1 VLKIHVVRHGGH
13 RYYVDDLVPGRA
25 EGTLVAGEAPGVWT
39 GAGSSLL
46 GMTGVVEARCFGE
59 VLEGRDPWSGAALR
73 KSVGERSAAG
83 YDLTFCA
90 PKSVSLLHLLAPRE
104 MAGAVGAGHHAAVTE
119 ATEYL
124 QRVAVGVRRTRAGRT
139 SYLSSVGVVAGQF
152 PHRTS
157 RALDPHLHTHLVV
170 ANVTAALDGGW
181 SSLDGRRLFTHAR
194 AAGAIYNARLRME
207 LSDRIGAAWEVAPSG
222 LGDVIGVDTSM
233 RRLFSQRAAAIEEY
247 VVRRAGL
254 GSPSRT
260 RGAFHATRPAKDSF
274 HTVESLVEAWKQ
286 RATDYGFD
294 LGDLTR
300 VIGRRRELTS
310 APEIDGGRVREQLGQ
325 LASRNRT
332 LARRD
337 LVAVI
342 ARASTAGTSAGV
354 VEAVAARLVDAAGP
368 PLSCDPV
375 RSQVIAPDRAW
386 GRPVPES
393 RWTAADMARAID
405 QGTEA
410 LLAPTG
416 WQTGRSAVR
425 ESDVGHRGRSQ
436 GVDREMPLA
445 AERSAAAP
453 DVPLELER

>member
-13 RYYVDDLVPGRA
+13 HYYVDDLVPGRA

-46 GMTGVVEARCFGE
+46 GMTGVVEAPCFGE
-59 VLEGRDPWSGAALR
+59 VLDGREPWSGAALR
-73 KSVGERSAAG
+73 KPVGERSVAG

-139 SYLSSVGVVAGQF
+139 SYLSSVGVVAGRF

-181 SSLDGRRLFTHAR
+181 SSLDGRRLFAHAR
-194 AAGAIYNARLRME
+194 AAGAIYHARLRLE

-222 LGDVIGVDTSM
+222 LGDVIGVDASM
-233 RRLFSQRAAAIEEY
+233 RRLFSQRSAAIEEY
-247 VVRRAGL
+247 VVRRMG
-254 GSPSRT
+254 PRTPVRT
-260 RGAFHATRPAKDSF
+260 RGAFHATRPEKDPVR
-274 HTVESLVEAWKQ
+274 TVETLVDGWKQ
-286 RATDYGFD
+286 RATDHGFD

-300 VIGRRRELTS
+300 VIGRRRELPS
-310 APEIDGGRVREQLGQ
+310 AEIDSGRVRQQLGR

-342 ARASTAGTSAGV
+342 ARASTAGTSAEV
-354 VEAVAARLVDAAGP
+354 VEAVAARLVDAVGP
-368 PLSCDPV
+368 PLSGGAAG
-375 RSQVIAPDRAW
+375 SQATPPDRSL

-393 RWTAADMARAID
+393 RWMAADVASAID
-405 QGTEA
+405 PVTEA

-416 WQTGRSAVR
+416 RQCGLASARQSEMAHIRRARGWGRDGPRVVERSNVVP
-425 ESDVGHRGRSQ
+425 DVG
-436 GVDREMPLA
+436 
-445 AERSAAAP
+445 
-453 DVPLELER
+453 LELER

>member
-1 VLKIHVVRHGGH
+1 VLKIHVVRHGGY

-25 EGTLVAGEAPGVWT
+25 EGTLVAGEAPGAWT
-39 GAGSSLL
+39 GAGASLL
-46 GMTGVVEARCFGE
+46 GMTGVVEPQGFGE
-59 VLEGRDPWSGAALR
+59 VLDGRDPWSGAALR
-73 KSVGERSAAG
+73 KPAGERSVAG

-139 SYLSSVGVVAGQF
+139 AYLSSVGVVAGRF

-170 ANVTAALDGGW
+170 ANATAALDGGW
-181 SSLDGRRLFTHAR
+181 SSLDGRRLFAHVR

-207 LSDRIGAAWEVAPSG
+207 LSDRIGAAWDVAPSG

-233 RRLFSQRAAAIEEY
+233 RRLFSQRTAAIEEY
-247 VVRRAGL
+247 VVRRVGRR
-254 GSPSRT
+254 SPGRT
-260 RGAFHATRPAKDSF
+260 RGAFHATRPAKDPVP
-274 HTVESLVEAWKQ
+274 TVESLVGEWKL

-300 VIGRRRELTS
+300 VVGRRRELGS
-310 APEIDGGRVREQLGQ
+310 GAVIDGRRVRQQLGQ
-325 LASRNRT
+325 MASRNRT
-332 LARRD
+332 VARRD

-342 ARASTAGTSAGV
+342 ARASTAGTSAEV
-354 VEAVAARLVDAAGP
+354 IEAVAARLVDAAGS
-368 PLSCDPV
+368 PLSGDPV
-375 RSQVIAPDRAW
+375 GRLVSAPDRAS
-386 GRPVPES
+386 GRPDPES
-393 RWTAADMARAID
+393 RWTATDMARVVD

-410 LLAPTG
+410 LLAPTAWKEG
-416 WQTGRSAVR
+416 LSAVR
-425 ESDVGHRGRSQ
+425 VSDVGHHRPLERW
-436 GVDREMPLA
+436 DRDRPLVV
-445 AERSAAAP
+445 EGSTP
-453 DVPLELER
+453 VLDVPLELER